1 MQMVLEEWF
10 KDIPQQFLGKKNIE
24 VLIRAFARQMQELL
38 QVFDDLDTALDLE
51 KAGGQNLDYVGT
63 IVSLSRKEAGIL
75 AGIGVEEPVISDERY
90 RQFLKY
96 KVLRNTNN
104 CTYDDIMQSIE
115 ILWRTDNI
123 RYVEDP
129 GRPATILIR
138 LQTVD
143 VDSEV
148 DPLIGKVM
156 AIKPAGVALIY
167 TINYTVIIDF
177 RHTEQFVLR
186 NMHLHTAVPFW
197 QTRYFDG
204 SETMDGSH
212 LMDAARDY
220 DLRLGIIYGMG
231 EAAADERFVLS
242 GTAVRA
248 AVPVEENVHGG
259 LAVAMTV
266 VFWRCL
272 FFDGSV
278 LMDGSQL
285 MDHSRQEIRAAFV
298 LEAAAPVY
306 EEFGN
311 ATVRVQKDVAY
322 FDGSLLMDGSH
333 LMDSIDREEAI

>member
-1 MQMVLEEWF
+1 MRILEEWF
-10 KDIPQQFLGKKNIE
+10 RDIPQQFLGKKNIE

-38 QVFDDLDTALDLE
+38 QVFDDLNIKLDLE
-51 KAGGQNLDYVGT
+51 KAEGKNLDYVGT

-129 GRPATILIR
+129 ERPATILIR
-138 LQTVD
+138 LQTMSVD
-143 VDSEV
+143 APV
-148 DPLIGKVM
+148 DPLVGKVM
-156 AIKPAGVALIY
+156 AIKPAGVALVY

-177 RHTEQFVLR
+177 RHTEQFILR
-186 NMHLHTAVPFW
+186 NMHLHTTVPFW
-197 QTRYFDG
+197 RTRYFDG
-204 SETMDGSH
+204 SELMDGSH

-231 EAAADERFVLS
+231 GAATEEKFVLAGATVRLEAPLEERVDS
-242 GTAVRA
+242 G
-248 AVPVEENVHGG
+248 
-259 LAVAMTV
+259 LSVAMAV

-278 LMDGSQL
+278 PMDGSHL
-285 MDHSRQEIRAAFV
+285 MGHSRQEIKTAAAV
-298 LEAAAPVY
+298 GAAAPVH
-306 EEFGN
+306 EEFEN

-333 LMDSIDREEAI
+333 LMDSIDREEEI